1 MESSGRNGDDAKR
14 SGRNAPAESLERI
27 ERSPDGQLVVRAS
40 SYPPASYPEGSSSFP
55 PGSFPP
61 GSHATPLDAS
71 GVRARPRDQTASTG
85 GAAPSVNAP
94 VGRSGRST
102 PAERPRKRKAL
113 QDNGGANLRARCDT
127 PRALP
132 GARGSWPKREPLANA
147 VIAASEKA
155 SPRATSATDLA
166 DADLV
171 AINSGGTMDEVTR
184 RVRRPSSLEPAA
196 AAMPWRGFAIAIAM
210 MALLGLAIWLAL

>member
-27 ERSPDGQLVVRAS
+27 ERSLDGQLVVRAS

-71 GVRARPRDQTASTG
+71 GVRTRPRDQAASTG
-85 GAAPSVNAP
+85 DATPSVAP

-132 GARGSWPKREPLANA
+132 GARGSWPKRDSLANA
-147 VIAASEKA
+147 VTAASEKA

-166 DADLV
+166 GADLV
-171 AINSGGTMDEVTR
+171 AINSGGTIDEVTR
-184 RVRRPSSLEPAA
+184 RVRRPSSLESEA
-196 AAMPWRGFAIAIAM
+196 AAMPWRGFAIAIAL
-210 MALLGLAIWLAL
+210 MALLGLAIWLGL